1 MSLLDDNFNELR
13 NLVKQGREL
22 NFTSF
27 EPVYYLVF
35 DPSQIL
41 EVKRKLRS
49 WIATLSRKDD
59 FKVTEFSLAK
69 EIHKIIDN
77 HRWKNLWFKHE
88 EKKGFDNS
96 IYAKTI
102 KEALTSK
109 NGILEEFEKKL
120 TKLSEVK
127 NGLLLVSD
135 VESLHPFMRVGQIEA
150 HLQGK
155 FDTPT
160 VFLYPGKRTGKTGLK
175 FLGFYPDD
183 GNYRS
188 VHIGG

>member
-1 MSLLDDNFNELR
+1 M
-13 NLVKQGREL
+13 K
-22 NFTSF
+22 
-27 EPVYYLVF
+27 
-35 DPSQIL
+35 
-41 EVKRKLRS
+41 
-49 WIATLSRKDD
+49 
-59 FKVTEFSLAK
+59 
-69 EIHKIIDN
+69 
-77 HRWKNLWFKHE
+77 
-88 EKKGFDNS
+88 KKGFDNS

-109 NGILEEFEKKL
+109 NGILEEFEKAYEIIRGK
-120 TKLSEVK
+120 KRSASCKRCRV
-127 NGLLLVSD
+127 
-135 VESLHPFMRVGQIEA
+135 LHPFLRVGQIEA